1 VDTYPS
7 RIHEDKVRKH
17 TLMIALIIMKTMK
30 ILAIAGILIS
40 TTVLGQAEPV
50 KMSKSGICHAPN
62 TTYYNQTKN
71 FTPYPTLK
79 DCLSA
84 GGRMPKK

>member
-1 VDTYPS
+1 M
-7 RIHEDKVRKH
+7 K
-17 TLMIALIIMKTMK
+17 IMKV
-30 ILAIAGILIS
+30 LAIAGMLIS
-40 TTVLGQAEPV
+40 TSVFGQTGPV

-62 TTYYNQTKN
+62 TTYYNQTKH

-79 DCLSA
+79 DCLNA

>member
-1 VDTYPS
+1 
-7 RIHEDKVRKH
+7 
-17 TLMIALIIMKTMK
+17 MKS
-30 ILAIAGILIS
+30 ILI
-40 TTVLGQAEPV
+40 TAVLSVFLAAGAHAQSEPV

-79 DCLSA
+79 DCLNA

>member
-1 VDTYPS
+1 M
-7 RIHEDKVRKH
+7 K
-17 TLMIALIIMKTMK
+17 IIK
-30 ILAIAGILIS
+30 ILAVAGILVS
-40 TTVLGQAEPV
+40 TSVLGAEPV

-62 TTYYNQTKN
+62 TTYYNQTKH

-79 DCLSA
+79 DCLNA

>member
-1 VDTYPS
+1 MKSTAIS
-7 RIHEDKVRKH
+7 
-17 TLMIALIIMKTMK
+17 LITS
-30 ILAIAGILIS
+30 LFLSATAFAAS
-40 TTVLGQAEPV
+40 EPV

-79 DCLSA
+79 DCLNA

>member
-1 VDTYPS
+1 MFMKFTIVLLLST
-7 RIHEDKVRKH
+7 
-17 TLMIALIIMKTMK
+17 ALFS
-30 ILAIAGILIS
+30 IS
-40 TTVLGQAEPV
+40 TFAQSEPV

-79 DCLSA
+79 DCLNA
-84 GGRMPKK
+84 GGRMPKKWRN

>member
-1 VDTYPS
+1 
-7 RIHEDKVRKH
+7 
-17 TLMIALIIMKTMK
+17 MKY
-30 ILAIAGILIS
+30 ILIVLVS
-40 TTVLGQAEPV
+40 TLIVAGAFAESGLI

-62 TTYYNQTKN
+62 ATYYIQTKH

-79 DCLSA
+79 DYLNA

>member
-1 VDTYPS
+1 
-7 RIHEDKVRKH
+7 
-17 TLMIALIIMKTMK
+17 MKS
-30 ILAIAGILIS
+30 ILIAAVLS
-40 TTVLGQAEPV
+40 TFLAAGVQAQSEPV

-71 FTPYPTLK
+71 YTPYKTLK
-79 DCLSA
+79 ECLNA

>member
-1 VDTYPS
+1 VKS
-7 RIHEDKVRKH
+7 NFISLIASL
-17 TLMIALIIMKTMK
+17 LMTA
-30 ILAIAGILIS
+30 AAFA
-40 TTVLGQAEPV
+40 TTEPV

-79 DCLSA
+79 DCLNA